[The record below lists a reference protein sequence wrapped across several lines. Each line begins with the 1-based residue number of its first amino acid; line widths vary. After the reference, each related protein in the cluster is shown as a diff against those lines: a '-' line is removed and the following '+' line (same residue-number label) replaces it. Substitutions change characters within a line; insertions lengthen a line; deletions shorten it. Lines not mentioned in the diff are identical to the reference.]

1 MNKYYIFLVILTLL
15 GSGGAFF
22 LKKATSIAES
32 TIGLIFNKYFYIGG
46 ILYFLS
52 GLLNIFVLKY
62 LPYTTVL
69 PLTSI
74 TYIWTLLLAN
84 RYYGESITKNKIIGI
99 CLIIFGAFIIG
110 VN

>member
-1 MNKYYIFLVILTLL
+1 ML
-15 GSGGAFF
+15 GSGGAFY
-22 LKKATSIAES
+22 LKKATSTADS
-32 TIGLIFNKYFYIGG
+32 TKALIFNKYLYLGG

-74 TYIWTLLLAN
+74 TYIWTLILAN
-84 RYYGESITKNKIIGI
+84 RFYGESITKNKIIGI
-99 CLIIFGAFIIG
+99 CLIIIGAFIIG
-110 VN
+110 VS